1 MLINK
6 QCLKK
11 DEQSSSTSHHTM
23 KKAELIFIPHAA
35 TGHLLSTIEF
45 VKLLL
50 ERDDRFSVTVLVM
63 RLAAASTVNFPFE
76 TNIRFIELPEV
87 EPPPSDLFSKSFEKY
102 LCDIIA
108 SYRTHVKDA
117 MVKQVLPGSPRIA
130 GFVVDFFCMSMLDV
144 ANELGLQSYM
154 FYTSGA
160 GSLGFMLY
168 LPIWHDKVH
177 REFEESDP
185 DSIIPSY
192 KNPVPTSCLPS
203 VAFNKE
209 GGYSCVLNLVR
220 RYKEIK
226 GIIVNTFQ
234 ELEHYAFSALSVY
247 DVPPVYTV
255 GPLIKFKNH
264 QSNHESDRS
273 EHDKIMKWL
282 DDQPDSSVVFLCFG
296 SCGNFDVAQLR
307 EIALGLEQSGHR
319 FLWSVRDAS
328 NEKKHDKPESNF
340 LLAKKPEANLHHEI
354 LLEDFQERTKDK
366 GLIIC
371 GWAPQVEALAHKAV
385 GGFVSH
391 CGWNSIL
398 ESVWF
403 GVPVVTLPLY
413 AEQQINAFEMVKEL
427 GLAIELKLDNRSDRD
442 EIVKAKEIEKAVK
455 CVMEAES
462 EVRKKV
468 KDMSEK
474 SRKALMV
481 GGSSFVSLGHLV
493 DNLLA

>member
-1 MLINK
+1 
-6 QCLKK
+6 
-11 DEQSSSTSHHTM
+11 M

-50 ERDDRFSVTVLVM
+50 ERDDRFSVTIFVM
-63 RLAAASTVNFPFE
+63 RQATASAPNIPSE
-76 TNIRFIELPEV
+76 PNIRFIELPQV
-87 EPPPSDLFSKSFEKY
+87 EPPPSYLRSKSIEKFIS
-102 LCDIIA
+102 DFIA
-108 SYRTHVKDA
+108 SYRPHVKDA
-117 MVKQVLPGSPRIA
+117 IIKQVLPGSPRIA
-130 GFVVDFFCMSMLDV
+130 GVVVDIFCTSMIDV
-144 ANELGLQSYM
+144 ANELGLQSYL
-154 FYTSGA
+154 FFTSGA
-160 GSLGFMLY
+160 AFLGFMLY
-168 LPIWHDKVH
+168 LPISHDKVH
-177 REFEESDP
+177 REFKESDP
-185 DSIIPSY
+185 ESIIPSY
-192 KNPVPTSCLPS
+192 KNPVPTGCLPS
-203 VAFNKE
+203 FAFNKE
-209 GGYSCVLNLVR
+209 GGYITILNHAR

-226 GIIVNTFQ
+226 GVIVNTFQ
-234 ELEHYAFSALSVY
+234 ELEPYAFNSFSAY
-247 DVPPVYTV
+247 DVPPVYSV
-255 GPLIKFKNH
+255 GPLINLKNY
-264 QSNHESDRS
+264 QINQESNRS

-296 SCGNFDVAQLR
+296 SWGRLDVAQLR

-319 FLWSVRDAS
+319 FLWSVRVAS
-328 NEKKHDKPESNF
+328 KEEMSD
-340 LLAKKPEANLHHEI
+340 KPEANLHHEI
-354 LLEDFQERTKDK
+354 LPEGFQERTRDK
-366 GLIIC
+366 GLIIF
-371 GWAPQVEALAHKAV
+371 GWAPQVETLAHKAV

-398 ESVWF
+398 ESIWF
-403 GVPVVTLPLY
+403 GVPIVTLPLY
-413 AEQQINAFEMVKEL
+413 AEQLINAFEMVKEL